1 MPMGDML
8 EPDVK
13 FPCWNKVSQSFPFG
27 KKNGIKLDIV
37 ACMDIAIHT

>member
-13 FPCWNKVSQSFPFG
+13 FPCWNKVSQSFPFE
-27 KKNGIKLDIV
+27 KKRYQ
-37 ACMDIAIHT
+37 A